1 MNDDITVVITC
12 FNDGVLLAE
21 AVRSTL
27 TQAGGPPQLVVVD
40 DGSTD
45 PQTLRLL
52 GELPQGVT
60 LVRQENRGTSAARNA
75 GLGTASTPY
84 LLVLDADD
92 RLAPDALM
100 TLRAGLDANPD
111 AGFCYGL
118 ATFFGSW
125 EGVLR
130 LPPYDPYKLLHRSL
144 VPATALMRRTVFDSV
159 GGFDAGF
166 DGYEDWEFW
175 VHALARGWRGVQV
188 EAVTLLYRR
197 RATSRHVGARAR
209 YRHWYRQL
217 RRKHAPLFTGT
228 SRRRLGA
235 ESDLGLLG
243 RGLYR
248 WWWGIR
254 PLPAHLELALQGFLW
269 RRRSGA
275 ASSGAA
281 RR

>member
-12 FNDGVLLAE
+12 FNDGALLPE
-21 AVRSTL
+21 AVASAYD
-27 TQAGGPPQLVVVD
+27 QVGGPPHLTVVD

-45 PQTLRLL
+45 PETLRVL
-52 GELPQGVT
+52 GELPDGVT

-75 GLGTASTPY
+75 GLRSSDTEY

-92 RLAPDALM
+92 RLTPDALSS
-100 TLRAGLDANPD
+100 LRAGLDANPD

-118 ATFFGSW
+118 TRFFGSW
-125 EGVLR
+125 EGLLR
-130 LPPYDPYKLLHRSL
+130 LPAYDAYKLLHRSL
-144 VPATALMRRTVFDSV
+144 VPATALMRHRLFEVV
-159 GGFDAGF
+159 GGFDPRF

-175 VHALARGWRGVQV
+175 VHALALGWRGVQV
-188 EAVTLLYRR
+188 DTVTLLYRR
-197 RATSRHVGARAR
+197 RGTTRHVGARGR

-217 RRKHAPLFTGT
+217 RRKHAPLFTAE
-228 SRRRLGA
+228 SRRSLAA

-248 WWWGIR
+248 WWWGAR
-254 PLPAHLELALQGFLW
+254 PLPARLELALQALLW
-269 RRRSGA
+269 RRRLRA
-275 ASSGAA
+275 AGSEAA